1 MYSIFWRIFAAF
13 WMVVLAA
20 EYAAVWSTAVV
31 SESELH
37 PALDHTNRQFVLN
50 SGRGAN
56 VLRERGL
63 EAYRSWRADKSNLG
77 AIAALFL
84 LDESGNEIDGREL
97 PPDIASN
104 MGDPAART
112 LLASHSHPIEH
123 VLTYDVTTPDGAFY
137 VLISLFKPPHVMSYT
152 LTPQRIAFGI
162 VVSGIVCFLL
172 ARYIAAPIVRL
183 RQTTQALAAGHLDAR
198 PPPELRARKDEF
210 GALAGDFDY
219 MATRLSTL
227 VETQKQLL
235 RDVSHEL
242 RSPLAR
248 IHVALELARHE
259 AEGRVGNELSRIE
272 HEAERLNALID
283 ELLKLVRITGT
294 QPDEATQFDLG
305 ELVTAIVNDAGFE
318 RGGGNADFIILERCD
333 SVLVVGNESLL
344 YSAIENVVRNACYYA
359 PEQGRII
366 VRCMAD
372 FDSVV
377 ITVEDNGP
385 GIPEPMLAKVFDPF
399 VRVSAAREP
408 ETGGYGI
415 GLSIAKRAILLH
427 GGTISA
433 RNNVGRPGLTMTIT
447 LPAGTCEQRV
457 RAI

>member
-1 MYSIFWRIFAAF
+1 MYSIFWRIFASF
-13 WMVVLAA
+13 WVVVLAA

-77 AIAALFL
+77 AIAALYL
-84 LDESGNEIDGREL
+84 LDAEGNEIDGREL
-97 PPDIASN
+97 PPDVASD
-104 MGDPAART
+104 MGNPAARA
-112 LLASHSHPIEH
+112 LLASHTHPIEH
-123 VLTYDVTTPDGAFY
+123 VLTYDVTTPDGVFY
-137 VLISLFKPPHVMSYT
+137 VLIALFKPPHVLSYT

-162 VVSGIVCFLL
+162 VASGIVCFLL

-183 RQTTQALAAGHLDAR
+183 RQTTQALAG
-198 PPPELRARKDEF
+198 
-210 GALAGDFDY
+210 GFDY
-219 MATRLSTL
+219 MAARLTTL

-248 IHVALELARHE
+248 IHVALELARNEAADKAGGELNRIGHE
-259 AEGRVGNELSRIE
+259 AD
-272 HEAERLNALID
+272 RLNALID
-283 ELLKLVRITGT
+283 ELLKLARITGT
-294 QPDEATQFDLG
+294 QPDETSQFDLG
-305 ELVTAIVNDAGFE
+305 ALVTEIVNDAGFE
-318 RGGGNADFIILERCD
+318 RGGGSSGFIFLEHCD
-333 SVLVVGNESLL
+333 SVLVVGNEPLL

-359 PEQGRII
+359 PEHGRVV
-366 VRCMAD
+366 VRCIAD
-372 FDSVV
+372 FDNVT

-385 GIPEPMLAKVFDPF
+385 GIPESMLAKVFDPF
-399 VRVSAAREP
+399 VRVSAAREK

-415 GLSIAKRAILLH
+415 GLSIVKRAISLH

-433 RNNVGRPGLTMTIT
+433 RNNEGYPGLTMTIS
-447 LPAGTCEQRV
+447 LPTRTRDRRV